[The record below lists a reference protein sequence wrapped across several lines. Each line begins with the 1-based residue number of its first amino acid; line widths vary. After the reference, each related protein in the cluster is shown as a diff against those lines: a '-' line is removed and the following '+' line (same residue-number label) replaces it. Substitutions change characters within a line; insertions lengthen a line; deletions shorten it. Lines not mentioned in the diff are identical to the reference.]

1 MTMAPDGHPHQPS
14 GDPGLD
20 PPRAEVVIEVGLARD
35 PIDVGAAHDAVVHPE
50 AGGVGVFT
58 GVVRN
63 HHDGQA
69 VTGLVY
75 EAWEERAPAALR
87 AVADEVAERHAGVR
101 AIHLVHRI
109 GPLAVGDVSIVC
121 AASAPHRAEALAAAA
136 DLIDLVKQQVP
147 VWKREERADGEVA
160 WPGSADVT
168 S

>member
-1 MTMAPDGHPHQPS
+1 MAADQQPHQPS

-20 PPRAEVVIEVGLARD
+20 PPRAEVAVHVAMTTD

-87 AVADEVAERHAGVR
+87 AVADDVAARHAGVR
-101 AIHLVHRI
+101 AIHLVHRV
-109 GPLAVGDVSIVC
+109 GSLSVGDVSIVC
-121 AASAPHRAEALAAAA
+121 AASAPHRAEALAAAT

-147 VWKREERADGEVA
+147 IWKREERADGAVG